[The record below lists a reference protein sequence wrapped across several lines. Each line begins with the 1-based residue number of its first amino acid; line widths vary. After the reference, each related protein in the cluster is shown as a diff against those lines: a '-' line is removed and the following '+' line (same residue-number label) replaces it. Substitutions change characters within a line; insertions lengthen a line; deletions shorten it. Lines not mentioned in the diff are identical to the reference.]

1 MEGIKR
7 TGIEVLLENFKASG
21 KTQSLTIDESSR
33 INEKINDT
41 MKQFK
46 IEFKKIEFE
55 SKIAAEKIVLTG
67 KSVERG
73 AKSKE

>member
-7 TGIEVLLENFKASG
+7 TSIEVLLENFKTSG

-33 INEKINDT
+33 INEKINDN

-55 SKIAAEKIVLTG
+55 SKIAAEKIVLTM
-67 KSVERG
+67 K
-73 AKSKE
+73 K

>member
-7 TGIEVLLENFKASG
+7 TGIEVLLENLKASG

-33 INEKINDT
+33 INEKINDN

-67 KSVERG
+67 L
-73 AKSKE
+73 

>member
-1 MEGIKR
+1 MEGIK
-7 TGIEVLLENFKASG
+7 TGIEALLENFKTSG

-33 INEKINDT
+33 INEKINDN

-55 SKIAAEKIVLTG
+55 SKIAAEKIVLTT
-67 KSVERG
+67 KR
-73 AKSKE
+73 